1 MVTYIMRRS
10 PKAGSD
16 KEEGMLLGDLFIKRL
31 LPPNIILSYE
41 KMFCKNAEEIEIHE
55 KKQKALAKGKK
66 HVNLTI

>member
-1 MVTYIMRRS
+1 MRRS

-41 KMFCKNAEEIEIHE
+41 KMFCKNAEEIEIYE
-55 KKQKALAKGKK
+55 KNRKHLQKEKNML
-66 HVNLTI
+66 I